1 MLGKHVVNDDV
12 VDDDDDIDDDDHL
25 SVERVRPDAGE
36 RQLEEIRWTVGAE
49 GGERLVLDS
58 KVLRKVLQFM
68 MGIRM
73 IKRFVVFGEKEEEE
87 GKELMMTIIMMI
99 RMMMRMRMIRKP
111 EFSAMCLDR
120 HPLELSSRRE

>member
-12 VDDDDDIDDDDHL
+12 VDDDIVDVNDDDDVDDL
-25 SVERVRPDAGE
+25 SGERVRPDAGE
-36 RQLEEIRWTVGAE
+36 RQFEKFRWTVGAE

-58 KVLRKVLQFM
+58 KVLRKVLLL
-68 MGIRM
+68 M
-73 IKRFVVFGEKEEEE
+73 IKVLWCLARKKG
-87 GKELMMTIIMMI
+87 TNDDSDITMI

-120 HPLELSSRRE
+120 HPPELSSRRE